1 MQVFSSGNGL
11 NLRDKKMQFNG
22 SAENENLRPDSP
34 DAEDSVAV
42 TEEEKEEKEEK
53 VVPEEDDGAIE
64 TDDVDEDDTEE
75 EGSADGEVATETA
88 ATKDESSADE
98 KASDEATAAENPAP
112 EEELDDAEMEMEL
125 RAYDPSRPDLRW
137 YVVHTLTGHEQKVK
151 AGIERAI
158 ADRGMEY
165 LVVEVLVPDE
175 EVTTQTKKGKKTR
188 KKIFFPGYVMVR
200 MEITD
205 TSWGLV
211 RETASVTGFVSAAGN
226 KPSPLTIDE
235 VRIILDQIAGR
246 KPRVK
251 FEVELDAGEPVRITS
266 GPFASFT
273 GIVEEVIPDRGKVK
287 VQVTVFG
294 RATTVELELS
304 QVDKTV

>member
-1 MQVFSSGNGL
+1 
-11 NLRDKKMQFNG
+11 MQFNG
-22 SAENENLRPDSP
+22 SAENEDLRPDSP
-34 DAEDSVAV
+34 DAEDVVAV
-42 TEEEKEEKEEK
+42 TEEEKKDKEEK
-53 VVPEEDDGAIE
+53 AIPEEDEGAIK
-64 TDDVDEDDTEE
+64 TDGVDEADTEGE
-75 EGSADGEVATETA
+75 SKVDNVDGETADETTATE
-88 ATKDESSADE
+88 S
-98 KASDEATAAENPAP
+98 PAP
-112 EEELDDAEMEMEL
+112 EDEPDDFETEMEL

-137 YVVHTLTGHEQKVK
+137 YVVHTLTGHEKKVK

-158 ADRGMEY
+158 ADREMGY

-175 EVTTQTKKGKKTR
+175 EVSTQTKKGKKTR

-251 FEVELDAGEPVRITS
+251 FEVEFDEGEPVRITS

-287 VQVTVFG
+287 IQVTVFG

>member
-1 MQVFSSGNGL
+1 
-11 NLRDKKMQFNG
+11 MQFNG
-22 SAENENLRPDSP
+22 SAENEDLRPDSP

-42 TEEEKEEKEEK
+42 SEEDKESKKGEVPDEEEITA
-53 VVPEEDDGAIE
+53 V
-64 TDDVDEDDTEE
+64 TDDVAEADSEE
-75 EGSADGEVATETA
+75 ERSVDEEATTETA
-88 ATKDESSADE
+88 AAEDESGADE
-98 KASDEATAAENPAP
+98 KASDETTATESPAP
-112 EEELDDAEMEMEL
+112 EEELDDVEMEMEL
-125 RAYDPSRPDLRW
+125 RAYDQSRPDLRW

-158 ADRGMEY
+158 ANRGMEY

-175 EVTTQTKKGKKTR
+175 EVSIQTKKGKKTR

-266 GPFASFT
+266 GPFA
-273 GIVEEVIPDRGKVK
+273 
-287 VQVTVFG
+287 
-294 RATTVELELS
+294 
-304 QVDKTV
+304 

>member
-1 MQVFSSGNGL
+1 MEFV
-11 NLRDKKMQFNG
+11 DI
-22 SAENENLRPDSP
+22 AENEELRPDNP
-34 DAEDSVAV
+34 DPEEVVAV
-42 TEEEKEEKEEK
+42 SDEEKEEKLESD
-53 VVPEEDDGAIE
+53 DDGSEDNTDNANE
-64 TDDVDEDDTEE
+64 TSGVVEVNDDDKPLSGEDEV
-75 EGSADGEVATETA
+75 SET
-88 ATKDESSADE
+88 
-98 KASDEATAAENPAP
+98 P
-112 EEELDDAEMEMEL
+112 EEEEEPDELDVELEL
-125 RAYDPSRPDLRW
+125 RVYDPSRPDLRW

-158 ADRGMEY
+158 ADRGMED
-165 LVVEVLVPDE
+165 LITEVLVPVE
-175 EVTTQTKKGKKTR
+175 EVSTQTKKGKKTR

-226 KPSPLTIDE
+226 KPSPLTKDE

-251 FEVELDAGEPVRITS
+251 YEVELEEGEPVRITS

-273 GIVEEVIPDRGKVK
+273 GIVEEIIPDRGKVK

-294 RATTVELELS
+294 RATTVELEMS

>member
-1 MQVFSSGNGL
+1 
-11 NLRDKKMQFNG
+11 MQFNG
-22 SAENENLRPDSP
+22 SAENEELRPDNP
-34 DAEDSVAV
+34 DAEDAVAV

-53 VVPEEDDGAIE
+53 VVPEEEEVTAVIDDLAE
-64 TDDVDEDDTEE
+64 ADSEE
-75 EGSADGEVATETA
+75 ERSADGEAATETA
-88 ATKDESSADE
+88 AAEDESSADE
-98 KASDEATAAENPAP
+98 KASGETAVAESPAP
-112 EEELDDAEMEMEL
+112 EEELDDAEIEMEL
-125 RAYDPSRPDLRW
+125 RAYNPSRPDLRW

-158 ADRGMEY
+158 ADRGMEE
-165 LVVEVLVPDE
+165 LVVEVLVPVE
-175 EVTTQTKKGKKTR
+175 EVSTQTKKGKKIR

-251 FEVELDAGEPVRITS
+251 FEVEIDAGEPIRITS

-273 GIVEEVIPDRGKVK
+273 GIVEEVIADRGKVK